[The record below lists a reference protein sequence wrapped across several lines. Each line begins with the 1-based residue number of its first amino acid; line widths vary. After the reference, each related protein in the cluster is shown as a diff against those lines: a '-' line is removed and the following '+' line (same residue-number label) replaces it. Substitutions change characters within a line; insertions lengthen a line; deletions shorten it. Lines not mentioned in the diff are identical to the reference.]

1 MLMQEK
7 KYHEELKL
15 ELQGAQLPSLQSG
28 VEVEDAEEDALPD
41 LQQRAKD
48 ADSMSEVSMS
58 RKKRKLLE
66 AMKVKER
73 FHFSCGVLVVLLY
86 GSSLL
91 MCFCVFQ
98 IGKKRKEDGVNLLKE
113 RKRRIDQAKK
123 SSS

>member
-66 AMKVKER
+66 AMKVKDR
-73 FHFSCGVLVVLLY
+73 FYFS
-86 GSSLL
+86 
-91 MCFCVFQ
+91 FCVLSIIIWKLIAYVFL
-98 IGKKRKEDGVNLLKE
+98 IVSDW
-113 RKRRIDQAKK
+113 
-123 SSS
+123 